1 MLDITCKSPENLTRE
16 ERYQRAKKLMKE
28 TFKVKKLD
36 PNAVIPTYKHEG
48 DSGMDVRSIE
58 DVVIRPGDSVAVDT
72 GLSFVIPMGTEIQV
86 RPRSGLA
93 LKNKITVLNTPG
105 TIDSSYRGT
114 LKVILINHS
123 QKEFH
128 VTEGMRIAQIV
139 FCPVIQVDKLVEVLE
154 VDETIRNDKGF
165 GSTGIY

>member
-1 MLDITCKSPENLTRE
+1 MMNITCKSPENLSRE

-105 TIDSSYRGT
+105 TVDSSYRGT

-165 GSTGIY
+165 GSTGMY

>member
-1 MLDITCKSPENLTRE
+1 
-16 ERYQRAKKLMKE
+16 MKE

-105 TIDSSYRGT
+105 TVDSSYRGT

-165 GSTGIY
+165 GSTGMY